1 MKNLLLIVLSI
12 LLIQCVSNPKNSSK
26 PNLNSKYKV
35 DTVTWIDK
43 NRNRAIPIAIYQP
56 KEIKQSNHIPIIF
69 SHGYGENQGGDYLKY
84 AYLTEFLASKG
95 YFVVSIQHELPTD
108 ELLAMTGKLQE
119 TRKPNWERGAEN
131 IYFALN
137 QMKKKYPSLDYN
149 KLSLIGHSNGGDMS
163 VLFAHL
169 YPELV
174 EKIISMDNRRMKLP
188 RTAKPKV
195 FTLRS
200 NDYPA
205 DDGVLPTSEEIKKFD
220 ITVQFTNINHSNMDS
235 DATEEERKY
244 INSKILDYLN
254 N

>member
-1 MKNLLLIVLSI
+1 
-12 LLIQCVSNPKNSSK
+12 
-26 PNLNSKYKV
+26 
-35 DTVTWIDK
+35 
-43 NRNRAIPIAIYQP
+43 
-56 KEIKQSNHIPIIF
+56 
-69 SHGYGENQGGDYLKY
+69 
-84 AYLTEFLASKG
+84 
-95 YFVVSIQHELPTD
+95 
-108 ELLAMTGKLQE
+108 
-119 TRKPNWERGAEN
+119 
-131 IYFALN
+131 
-137 QMKKKYPSLDYN
+137 
-149 KLSLIGHSNGGDMS
+149 MS